1 MNNNWKRLLKA
12 DSTDWLLEPQDPS
25 MRYFTLANLL
35 NFSSSDPEVQKTKQ
49 QIMQYGPVPKILA
62 KQKPEGNWGK
72 PEDFY
77 IRSKYKGTIWTLI
90 ILAELAADPRDNRV
104 RKACEFILQNSQDPE
119 SGGFSYQSAKQGG
132 GDHNK
137 VLPCLTGNMV
147 FSLIRLGYLSDP
159 RVQHGINW
167 ITTYQR
173 FDDAIK
179 EAPKG
184 WPYDGK
190 ERCYGKHTC
199 HMGIV
204 KALKALAEI
213 PPDQRSDTVKATIEK
228 GTKYLLAHHIYKRS
242 HNLTQISKP
251 SWLRFG
257 FPTMWNTDALEI
269 LNILTKLGIKD
280 KRMQDTI
287 NLVIAKQ
294 DKQGKWKLENTY
306 NGRMQTNIEQK
317 GKPSK
322 WITLNAL
329 GALRRFYA

>member
-199 HMGIV
+199 HMGTV

-213 PPDQRSDTVKATIEK
+213 PSNLRSDTVKATIEK
-228 GTKYLLAHHIYKRS
+228 GTIYLLAHHI
-242 HNLTQISKP
+242 
-251 SWLRFG
+251 
-257 FPTMWNTDALEI
+257 
-269 LNILTKLGIKD
+269 
-280 KRMQDTI
+280 
-287 NLVIAKQ
+287 
-294 DKQGKWKLENTY
+294 
-306 NGRMQTNIEQK
+306 
-317 GKPSK
+317 
-322 WITLNAL
+322 
-329 GALRRFYA
+329 